1 MPAIDRLAEEYEG
14 RVTVVAP
21 AWKSSLENTA
31 RVVDRLLPSGRVLW
45 GMDYTQEIFGAYGVG
60 YQPAGAIV
68 SARGELVTT
77 WPGSANIET
86 VRGVLDALLEEA

>member
-1 MPAIDRLAEEYEG
+1 MPAFERLAEEYED

-31 RVVDRLLPSGRVLW
+31 GVADRLLPSGRVLW
-45 GMDYTQEIFGAYGVG
+45 GMDYTEEIFSAYGVG

-68 SARGELVTT
+68 SANGELVTT
-77 WPGSANIET
+77 WPGAENPDTI
-86 VRGVLDALLEEA
+86 RGVLDSLLGDA